1 MRVDID
7 QHDFRTDVLDLA
19 QDWVGWTGGKSH
31 MAEHIAAHL
40 RAIQTV
46 LEHGKALVFFR
57 QQSNRY
63 TVHGTRFIS
72 VSPPML
78 LRDKGSSQVTVV
90 TKLIANS
97 PLPEN
102 RKLQLTSC
110 QPKWEKSG
118 HISGQPRREGTPAV
132 N

>member
-1 MRVDID
+1 
-7 QHDFRTDVLDLA
+7 
-19 QDWVGWTGGKSH
+19 

-102 RKLQLTSC
+102 RKLQGHHASQNGKRADTSVDS
-110 QPKWEKSG
+110 PEEKEL
-118 HISGQPRREGTPAV
+118 PL
-132 N
+132 